1 MSGPPARWLVEAGA
15 VGTGGFL
22 GSLLRYWV
30 SGAVYVLIPAPRLP
44 WGTLAVNVLGCF
56 AIGLLG
62 GLAETRGVLT
72 ATGRLFLLIGVLGGF
87 TTFSTFGYETLALL
101 REQAVAR
108 AAANIALQVAL
119 SLTAAWGGLATSRL
133 W

>member
-1 MSGPPARWLVEAGA
+1 VTVPWPRGLVDAGL
-15 VGTGGFL
+15 VGAGGFV
-22 GSLLRYWV
+22 GSVLRYWV
-30 SGAVYVLIPAPRLP
+30 SGAVYALAVAPRFP
-44 WGTLAVNVLGCF
+44 WGTLVVNVVGCF

-62 GLAETRGVLT
+62 GLADARGILT
-72 ATGRLFLLIGVLGGF
+72 ASARLFLLIGLLGGF

-108 AAANIALQVAL
+108 AFLNAGLQL
-119 SLTAAWGGLATSRL
+119 SLGLAGAWAGLATSRL

>member
-1 MSGPPARWLVEAGA
+1 MTGPAAPWLAEAGA
-15 VGTGGFL
+15 VGAGGFL
-22 GSLLRYWV
+22 GSLLRYWL
-30 SGAVYVLIPAPRLP
+30 SGAVYTLVPAPRLP

-62 GLAETRGVLT
+62 GLVESRGVLT
-72 ATGRLFLLIGVLGGF
+72 AGARLFLLIGILGGF

-101 REQAVAR
+101 REQALAR
-108 AAANIALQVAL
+108 AALNVALQVGL
-119 SLTAAWGGLATSRL
+119 GLTAAWGGLVTSRI

>member
-1 MSGPPARWLVEAGA
+1 MSGLPARWLVEAGA
-15 VGTGGFL
+15 VGAGGFL
-22 GSLLRYWV
+22 GSLVRYWL
-30 SGAVYVLIPAPRLP
+30 SGAVYALIPAPRLP

-108 AAANIALQVAL
+108 AALNVALQVAL